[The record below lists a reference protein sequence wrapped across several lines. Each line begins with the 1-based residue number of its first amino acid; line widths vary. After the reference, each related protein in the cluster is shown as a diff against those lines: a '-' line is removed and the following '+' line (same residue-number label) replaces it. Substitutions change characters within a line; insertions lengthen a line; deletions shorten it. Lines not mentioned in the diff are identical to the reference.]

1 MPHKFAPA
9 LGPSWMQ
16 VRHFREKYDDPAV
29 TKPGERLGGAHPS
42 SLHLTAE
49 RQLSRATA
57 RAETVA
63 LSGRII
69 SKRRQGGICF
79 LDLQGAT
86 PRSSAGAQITCL
98 TDCASRR

>member
-42 SLHLTAE
+42 SLY
-49 RQLSRATA
+49 
-57 RAETVA
+57 
-63 LSGRII
+63 
-69 SKRRQGGICF
+69 
-79 LDLQGAT
+79 
-86 PRSSAGAQITCL
+86 
-98 TDCASRR
+98 